1 MANPVYSE
9 GTKIGGNL
17 QHVHMAG
24 GTNGAALSIGSCTTS
39 TSSTTVTL
47 GAANAAIAVGMLVT
61 SAHLEIET
69 YVVSYNSSGPTI
81 VVSRLPKTASSGGAT
96 LVFSNQ
102 YDPGRDDGFGLI
114 AGSGI
119 TLAAASDAGTGRT
132 NFTITSTSGSGS
144 VGITGTPAAD
154 QIGVWTSST
163 AMEGDADFTY
173 SATTGLAVG
182 QSGTNSG
189 AVADLKA
196 FSDTSGNY
204 LHWDSSEVT
213 LGLVGQSAKLHFY
226 DVGGG
231 EYISTNNSGLLS
243 INAGGNLDLNGA
255 TLTMDSTDTTNLT
268 MTAANASNKTMT
280 IAASNS
286 GDGNGNI
293 SMTADGTFDIDAA
306 GAVTIDGGSITIG
319 GDSDV
324 AVDLDA
330 STFDVDASTSVA
342 IDCSNTSNGV
352 SIATATSGVPV
363 SIGHTTSEVTVNDN
377 LTVTGDLTVNG
388 TTTTVNSTTIQL
400 DDKNIELAN
409 GVGNDAAIDG
419 GGITLISSGDNKTFT
434 YVNSNTAWT
443 SSENF
448 DIASGKKY
456 MINGTAVF
464 ESATELTSTVVTS
477 GLTTVGALNSG
488 SITSGFGTIDTGSST
503 ISTTGTLTGGAIV
516 GTSLAVTGTIT
527 GDTSLTL
534 DSTTLTTAE
543 LGVLDGVSA
552 GTVTASK
559 ALVVDSNKDIA
570 SVRNLTGTGK
580 LKGGTL
586 SADDIAVIDTSSGTA
601 SNLANAGTQEI
612 AQFDWGDYRTVKYVG
627 QVTDGT
633 DVDAFEILVTWGGH
647 ATDAQNAAA
656 SVDITTYAYV
666 SSDSA
671 LGDISTTVDS
681 DNINIIFTNNS
692 GGTISSFTYD
702 LVATHLAKQ

>member
-102 YDPGRDDGFGLI
+102 YNPGRDDGFGLI

>member
-1 MANPVYSE
+1 
-9 GTKIGGNL
+9 
-17 QHVHMAG
+17 
-24 GTNGAALSIGSCTTS
+24 
-39 TSSTTVTL
+39 
-47 GAANAAIAVGMLVT
+47 
-61 SAHLEIET
+61 
-69 YVVSYNSSGPTI
+69 
-81 VVSRLPKTASSGGAT
+81 
-96 LVFSNQ
+96 
-102 YDPGRDDGFGLI
+102 
-114 AGSGI
+114 
-119 TLAAASDAGTGRT
+119 DAGTGRT

-400 DDKNIELAN
+400 
-409 GVGNDAAIDG
+409 
-419 GGITLISSGDNKTFT
+419 
-434 YVNSNTAWT
+434 
-443 SSENF
+443 
-448 DIASGKKY
+448 
-456 MINGTAVF
+456 
-464 ESATELTSTVVTS
+464 
-477 GLTTVGALNSG
+477 
-488 SITSGFGTIDTGSST
+488 
-503 ISTTGTLTGGAIV
+503 
-516 GTSLAVTGTIT
+516 
-527 GDTSLTL
+527 
-534 DSTTLTTAE
+534 
-543 LGVLDGVSA
+543 
-552 GTVTASK
+552 
-559 ALVVDSNKDIA
+559 
-570 SVRNLTGTGK
+570 
-580 LKGGTL
+580 
-586 SADDIAVIDTSSGTA
+586 
-601 SNLANAGTQEI
+601 
-612 AQFDWGDYRTVKYVG
+612 
-627 QVTDGT
+627 
-633 DVDAFEILVTWGGH
+633 
-647 ATDAQNAAA
+647 
-656 SVDITTYAYV
+656 
-666 SSDSA
+666 
-671 LGDISTTVDS
+671 
-681 DNINIIFTNNS
+681 
-692 GGTISSFTYD
+692 
-702 LVATHLAKQ
+702 